1 MTVNLDTS
9 EPMTLEQLIV
19 ESLSKQTMESISW
32 VDPRE
37 PYTDEPGFGWL
48 ARRMGYYTSI
58 TDRLEGRYVPLYE
71 NEFDLK
77 AVRMAARLLR
87 AELPVAEGQIQR
99 LVEYTISSGFTWKI
113 EHDSKEVAEYLDK
126 SVDRLMQNSQWSD
139 LESESFE
146 RELEDG
152 EFAASIEQS
161 EGDYCLETVEPDC
174 ITEPVNKRELESFYG
189 YDYFA
194 PCWTFGLLTKEGK
207 SKPIGYHVCRNES
220 GSDWELYSE
229 SRFVHWKRNT
239 SLRAKRGVS
248 DFYRQHR
255 WLRYGE
261 KVLGNTANGV
271 AIQAAIAYIVEHGPN
286 TSNTQA
292 QRLIAG
298 RVGTSSRIDPYTN
311 QSVRTRKISSGHVVD
326 ISHQS
331 KYHSG
336 PLGENNSQIYLSV
349 MESLFRLSG
358 VIYAMPE
365 HFMTGYAGNN
375 NRASSETAESPFIQG
390 RLKDCRKRAERL
402 RQLIEKFCRI
412 VGAAKYSNW
421 EELELGVK
429 IQVQM
434 PDIITRDIKATTD
447 ALAIQKTQGWVSD
460 RQAMQ
465 LLGRDPDDTRAEIL
479 AEREQNIKDGLI
491 DDPEDSVDPVD
502 TADPSE
508 DGDDP
513 AKTPAKTKS
522 DSMSETQQ
530 RMLVGVMKK
539 WSNYP

>member
-1 MTVNLDTS
+1 MTINLDTT
-9 EPMTLEQLIV
+9 EPMNLEQLIA
-19 ESLSKQTMESISW
+19 ESLSMQTREAISW
-32 VDPRE
+32 VDARE

-113 EHDSKEVAEYLDK
+113 EHDSKDVAEYISK
-126 SVDRLMQNSQWSD
+126 AVDRLMQNSQWSD
-139 LESESFE
+139 LEAESFE

-152 EFAASIEQS
+152 EFAATIEQS
-161 EGDYCLETVEPDC
+161 EGDYCLETVEPDS

-189 YDYFA
+189 YDYFV
-194 PCWTFGLLTKEGK
+194 PSWTFGVLTQEGK
-207 SKPIGYHVCRNES
+207 SKPIGYHICRNES

-261 KVLGNTANGV
+261 KVLGNTANGA

-286 TSNTQA
+286 TSNSQA
-292 QRLIAG
+292 QRLISG
-298 RVGTSSRIDPYTN
+298 RVGTGSRVDPYTN
-311 QSVRTRKISSGHVVD
+311 ETVRTRKISSGHVVD
-326 ISHQS
+326 ISHGS
-331 KYHSG
+331 KYHASA
-336 PLGENNSQIYLSV
+336 LGSNNSQIYLSV

-390 RLKDCRKRAERL
+390 RLKDGRKRAERL
-402 RQLIEKFCRI
+402 RRLIEQFARI
-412 VGAAKYSNW
+412 VGSAKYSNW
-421 EELELGVK
+421 ESLELGLS

-447 ALAIQKTQGWVSD
+447 ALAIQKAKGWVSD

-479 AEREQNIKDGLI
+479 AERAQNIKDGLL
-491 DDPEDSVDPVD
+491 DDKPRSVDPA
-502 TADPSE
+502 ADPEADDSQ
-508 DGDDP
+508 DGD
-513 AKTPAKTKS
+513 T
-522 DSMSETQQ
+522 MSETQQ

-539 WSNYP
+539 WSSYP